1 MFRSSFFFF
10 ISLTLTLTLTLWQM
24 AALYQQHHRAPSL
37 PFVREYQVC
46 LQTRLT
52 EDAKHSTL
60 MNAKMSATVAAV
72 AGDDFFGRRSP
83 FSIFSSDR

>member
-1 MFRSSFFFF
+1 MFRSSFFIF
-10 ISLTLTLTLTLWQM
+10 ISLTLTLTLWQV

-37 PFVREYQVC
+37 PFVQEYQVC

-60 MNAKMSATVAAV
+60 MNAKMSATVGGAAETRIH
-72 AGDDFFGRRSP
+72 DSP